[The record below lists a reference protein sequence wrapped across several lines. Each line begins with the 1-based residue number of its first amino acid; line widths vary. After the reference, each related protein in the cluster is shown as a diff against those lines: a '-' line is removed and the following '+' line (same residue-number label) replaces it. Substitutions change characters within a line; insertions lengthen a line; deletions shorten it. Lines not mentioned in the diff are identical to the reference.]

1 MSGTI
6 TKSFKPSKKEI
17 QAAQGRALID
27 VIAPRLK
34 VLFCGINPSL
44 YSAAV
49 GHHFARPGN
58 RFWKM
63 LLDADFTSH
72 LLSPSEENKLLEY
85 GYGITD
91 VVERATAG
99 ANEITQSE
107 LIEGVQRLTAKV
119 LQYKPKFVAVLGIG
133 AYRKAFMRPHAE
145 TGRQIDAIGESTLWV
160 LPNPSGLNG
169 HYQPEQ
175 LKHLSQ
181 ELHKAIGG
189 YFRQ

>member
-1 MSGTI
+1 MSGTT
-6 TKSFKPSKKEI
+6 TKSYKPSKEEI
-17 QAAQGRALID
+17 QAAQGRTLID

-63 LLDADFTSH
+63 LHDADFTPN
-72 LLSPSEENKLLEY
+72 LLLPSEEKKLLEY

-91 VVERATAG
+91 IVERATAG

-107 LIEGVQRLTAKV
+107 LIAGVQHLTNKV
-119 LQYKPKFVAVLGIG
+119 LQYKPKCLAVLGIG
-133 AYRKAFMRPHAE
+133 AYRKAFTRPHAE
-145 TGRQIDAIGESTLWV
+145 MGRQMEAIGESTLWV
-160 LPNPSGLNG
+160 LPNPSALNG

-175 LKHLSQ
+175 LKQLSG
-181 ELHKAIGG
+181 ELYKAIGG
-189 YFRQ
+189 WS